1 MPLTP
6 QHEKIAATAATSASA
21 AAKAAAGASEDGYF
35 DAVRPHLSTAI
46 GAGIDSVVDARPT
59 DPVGHLASWLATA
72 AGTSGGGSSGSAAH
86 VPAAAPPSDASAPP
100 ARRRALPDCQSS
112 ADA

>member
-46 GAGIDSVVDARPT
+46 GAVMTMS
-59 DPVGHLASWLATA
+59 
-72 AGTSGGGSSGSAAH
+72 SSGEPT
-86 VPAAAPPSDASAPP
+86 VCPPPKK
-100 ARRRALPDCQSS
+100 
-112 ADA
+112 